1 MTKCILVADDDRK
14 VAQLMRNW
22 LEISGYKAEEVYSG
36 ADALRRLSQDS
47 FSLVLIDYDMR
58 DIQGDRICAMLRLED
73 RYKELPLVIVTAHVE
88 RDERVFKQYGADA
101 VLYKPLEVDHFMR
114 TVRELAGD
122 P

>member
-1 MTKCILVADDDRK
+1 MAKRILVADDDRK

-22 LEISGYKAEEVYSG
+22 LEMAGYEAEEAYSG
-36 ADALRRLSQDS
+36 ANTLKRLSQDT
-47 FSLVLIDYDMR
+47 FAMALIDYDMR

-73 RYKELPLVIVTAHVE
+73 RYKELTLVIVTAHVE
-88 RDERVFKQYGADA
+88 REERIFKEYGADA
-101 VLYKPLEVDHFMR
+101 VLYKPLEADHFMR